1 MIESPIITSQ
11 LDNDLYTFTVGQV
24 AFQHFPALRVRYKFK
39 TRSDTQYPPGF
50 ADALNHQLSLM
61 ESLELS
67 HEELDWL
74 ESLGHFTDPYLYFL
88 RDYRFDPSGITVVQD
103 GTSLSADFEGTW
115 VDYIMWEVPFLAIV
129 SELYYKM
136 TGKVKDPGWRDRIV
150 EKAFRLSQNGS
161 RWMDMGTRRRFDF
174 EAQDAVVAIH
184 NDYKGFYGTSNMLLA
199 MKHNTTVKGT
209 MSHQGPMAM
218 QGIFGIV
225 DANKKWRD
233 YWRRTYGTKLNIF
246 LPDTFTT
253 KVFFRDFTAEE
264 AAHWNLRQDSGNPDV
279 WTKLVIENY
288 NRLGVPLKSHTMA
301 YSDNLNVEKF
311 NAITNS
317 YKELF
322 NVVGGIGTNFSNDC
336 GHPAVSIV
344 IKLSQVNNG
353 DGWVDVVKLSDD
365 DGKHTGTPEAIAK
378 AKRELGLL

>member
-1 MIESPIITSQ
+1 MIEPIIKSI

-24 AFQHFPALRVRYKFK
+24 AFQHFPTLRVRYKFK

-50 ADALNHQLSLM
+50 AEALNHQLSLM
-61 ESLELS
+61 PNLQLS
-67 HEELDWL
+67 PSELDWL
-74 ESLGHFTDPYLYFL
+74 EAQGHFTDPYLYFL

-136 TGKVKDPGWRDRIV
+136 TGKVKDADWLGRILA
-150 EKAFRLSQNGS
+150 KGKLLSDNGS
-161 RWMDMGTRRRFDF
+161 EWMDMGTRRRFDF
-174 EAQDAVVAIH
+174 ATQDAVVDIH
-184 NDYKGFYGTSNMLLA
+184 KSFKGFLGTSNMLLA
-199 MKHNTTVKGT
+199 MRHGVPCKGT

-218 QGIFGIV
+218 QGVFGAV
-225 DANKKWRD
+225 QANKKWRY
-233 YWRRTYGTKLNIF
+233 YWRLTYKDKLNIF

-264 AAHWNLRQDSGNPDV
+264 AAQWNLRQDSGKPDE
-279 WTKLVIENY
+279 WTTLVIDNY
-288 NRLGVPLKSHTMA
+288 TRLGEPLKSHTMA
-301 YSDNLNVEKF
+301 YSDNLNAPKF
-311 NAITNS
+311 NGITNS
-317 YKELF
+317 YREIF

-365 DGKHTGTPEAIAK
+365 DGKETGTVEAIAK
-378 AKRELGLL
+378 TKRELGLA